1 MGRQK
6 QYHIILQ
13 LHFTEVQQHISIG
26 TAKEIKTEKIRLE
39 RPMLSQDTA
48 NILALACVN
57 IEVYAA
63 LRFAERN
70 AYQPFWVVYCFLSSC
85 FFLSAN
91 LHYSFIKMAYLYFVL
106 VYILLAIIPTFV
118 PVTII
123 LILF

>member
-1 MGRQK
+1 
-6 QYHIILQ
+6 
-13 LHFTEVQQHISIG
+13 
-26 TAKEIKTEKIRLE
+26 
-39 RPMLSQDTA
+39 MLSQDTA

-70 AYQPFWVVYCFLSSC
+70 ADQPFWVDYCFHSSC
-85 FFLSAN
+85 FLLSAN
-91 LHYSFIKMAYLYFVL
+91 IHYSFIKMAYLYFVL
-106 VYILLAIIPTFV
+106 VYNLLAIIPTFV